1 MDFSNDQIKE
11 YKIEVFV
18 PADARDAV
26 IRAIR
31 ELKVGRVGLYYNCM
45 SETEV
50 YSSWAADDNASP
62 FLGNAGECFEVREIK
77 IETRCRKE
85 ELEAI
90 VAAIKSAHPYES
102 VCINVIPLISF

>member
-18 PADARDAV
+18 PVDAKDGV

-31 ELKVGRVGLYYNCM
+31 ELRVGRIGLYYNCM

-50 YSSWAADDNASP
+50 YSSWAADGNATP
-62 FLGNAGECFEVREIK
+62 FLGNAGESFETREIK
-77 IETRCRKE
+77 LETRCKKE
-85 ELEAI
+85 ELEAL
-90 VAAIKSAHPYES
+90 VAAIRSAHPYES
-102 VCINVIPLISF
+102 VCINVIPLISV